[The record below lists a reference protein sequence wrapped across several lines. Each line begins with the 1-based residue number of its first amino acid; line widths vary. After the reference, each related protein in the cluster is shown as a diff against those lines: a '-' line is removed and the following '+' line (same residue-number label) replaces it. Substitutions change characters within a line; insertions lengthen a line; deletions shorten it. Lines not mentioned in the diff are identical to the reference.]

1 MEATPFETAALHSAA
16 VAHSG
21 LSASAARWR
30 EATDPSERLVLEDV
44 DRLATDIL
52 GRWAVVVDE
61 ALDLVPI
68 EPADSIAELARAAR
82 AAETALA
89 DAVPDDDE
97 WDPEAT
103 KYVVAVRQYADRLNR
118 YGRPA

>member
-1 MEATPFETAALHSAA
+1 MAA
-16 VAHSG
+16 
-21 LSASAARWR
+21 
-30 EATDPSERLVLEDV
+30 
-44 DRLATDIL
+44 
-52 GRWAVVVDE
+52 
-61 ALDLVPI
+61 
-68 EPADSIAELARAAR
+68 LARAAR